1 MTSSDFGAVYVNDK
15 CGSVI
20 YSHVCQALFLKGAPV
35 IGLLESWCIR
45 NSKSIDG
52 IKPTL
57 AVVYFNTG
65 VDADEYLRIKAEVA
79 AKAGIDFIPY
89 ELAPNASTDGLLHL
103 ISTLNK
109 CSQTHGILVQRPLP
123 IQISETDVMGSISRR
138 KHVEERLQGQPSNIA
153 VDGVVRLL
161 ASYRKADMLDLSIVL
176 LGGTNIITPGFKA
189 ELKKRYPRIEMFKTP
204 EEAKLVNR
212 DGVIV
217 MTELNKGGIIQPE
230 MLGPGVELV
239 IDLGFD
245 INTKMG
251 DLDPRVFDVDGLMVV
266 PTPGGVLPVIIWLM
280 MERTI
285 KNMSRR
291 RASRS
296 IWLRKGCAQILN
308 LFRVKSASQNSH

>member
-1 MTSSDFGAVYVNDK
+1 MPSSDLGAVYVSDK
-15 CGSVI
+15 CGSVVC
-20 YSHVCQALFLKGAPV
+20 SHVCQALFLEGAPV
-35 IGLLESWCIR
+35 IRLLASWCIR

-57 AVVYFNTG
+57 AVVFFNTG

-89 ELAPNASTDGLLHL
+89 ELAPNASTDRVLNL
-103 ISTLNK
+103 ISALNK
-109 CSQTHGILVQRPLP
+109 CPQTHGILVQRPLP
-123 IQISETDVMGSISRR
+123 IQISEADVMGSISRQ
-138 KHVEERLQGQPSNIA
+138 KHIEECVQGDSSNIA

-189 ELKKRYPRIEMFKTP
+189 ELKNRYPRIEMFKTP

-212 DGVIV
+212 DGVVV

-266 PTPGGVLPVIIWLM
+266 PTPGG
-280 MERTI
+280 TQGI
-285 KNMSRR
+285 K
-291 RASRS
+291 
-296 IWLRKGCAQILN
+296 IHL
-308 LFRVKSASQNSH
+308 ASQGMCADLELM